1 MDSRPGQGQCS
12 AYFARNSEPV
22 KIMPNRAR
30 PKVLIVDDEPAVRVF
45 FREALKNHV
54 EDVVE
59 AANAAEA
66 LESVESGDFDV
77 ILCDVWMPGASGVD
91 LLAMAKQTRLDVG
104 FILVTGEF
112 HIDTVI
118 TALRMQVSDFL
129 LKPLT
134 VNEIVR
140 SVNGAYE
147 RLVASRNAQAYK
159 GSLENGIQRRTRELE
174 LALSEL
180 ECNYQMTLE
189 ALVAS
194 LDSREHETYS
204 HSLRVR
210 AYTRYLARR
219 AGYRKGP
226 GFEAAQSEVLKG
238 SGSQFD
244 PHIAALFLKIPS
256 STWVKVRVD
265 AANDSVS
272 GK

>member
-1 MDSRPGQGQCS
+1 M
-12 AYFARNSEPV
+12 
-22 KIMPNRAR
+22 
-30 PKVLIVDDEPAVRVF
+30 
-45 FREALKNHV
+45 
-54 EDVVE
+54 
-59 AANAAEA
+59 
-66 LESVESGDFDV
+66 
-77 ILCDVWMPGASGVD
+77 
-91 LLAMAKQTRLDVG
+91 
-104 FILVTGEF
+104 
-112 HIDTVI
+112 
-118 TALRMQVSDFL
+118 
-129 LKPLT
+129 
-134 VNEIVR
+134 
-140 SVNGAYE
+140 NGAYE

-159 GSLENGIQRRTRELE
+159 GSLENSIQRRTRELE

-219 AGYRKGP
+219 IGYPPALLPALEQGALLHDIGKISVADAILLKPAKLTAEEWTEMRKHPVVGEEILKRVPFLGPASAIVRHHHERFDGSGYPDGLKGAGIPLGARIFTVADTLDAMTSDRSYRKGP
-226 GFEAAQSEVLKG
+226 GFEAAQSEVAKG

-256 STWVKVRVD
+256 STWIKVRDD